1 MGGSVTTWDMSS
13 SKPSRRLVIP
23 PEIEA
28 EMTPA
33 VKTFARALIDHYEVR
48 VSDLERQIQK
58 LTPQNS
64 SLPPSTQH
72 PHGKPKR
79 PQRDGKKRKRGG
91 QKGHKKHHREL
102 IPPEQCEEVIPL
114 KPAACR
120 RCGKPLTGTDPQPI
134 RHQVWE
140 LPEIKPIVTEYQQ
153 HRLTCPCCAVT
164 TCAALPTGV
173 PSGQSGP
180 RLVAFTGLLMG
191 HFRQSKRRASM
202 FLQDLLNMPCCPSL
216 TVKMQNQVAAA
227 IQVPYEQLKSELG
240 EQGQLFMDES
250 PTKQA
255 NQKAWLWTA
264 VAPLFAVFAIFSSR
278 KGDALP
284 KLLGDSFTGIINC
297 DRAKMYWQ
305 AKRLQWC
312 WAHLKRDF
320 QALIDHPDPQVQRL
334 GHDLMRQV
342 KLMFQHWR
350 RYQAGEISWNTFRGT
365 MRPVR
370 NKINALLLRGV
381 FSGNGR
387 LIGMCKELYTHRQW
401 LWTFV
406 DVPGIEPTNNTAERA
421 LRPAVIYRKLS
432 FGTQSEAGS
441 RFIERMLTVTE
452 TCRLQK
458 RSPYD
463 YLIQAVTA
471 HFSSQSPPSL
481 LTNP

>member
-1 MGGSVTTWDMSS
+1 
-13 SKPSRRLVIP
+13 
-23 PEIEA
+23 
-28 EMTPA
+28 MTPA
-33 VKTFARALIDHYEVR
+33 VKAFVEALIDHYEAR
-48 VSDLERQIQK
+48 IADLESRIQK

-72 PHGKPKR
+72 PHARPKR
-79 PQRDGKKRKRGG
+79 QKRDGKKRKRGG
-91 QKGHKKHHREL
+91 QKGHPKHYREL
-102 IPPEQCEEVIPL
+102 IPAQECGEVIPL
-114 KPAACR
+114 QPEACR
-120 RCGKPLTGTDPQPI
+120 RCGEPLTGSDPQPL

-153 HRLTCPCCAVT
+153 HRLVCRCCGIT
-164 TCAALPTGV
+164 TCAALPPGV
-173 PSGQSGP
+173 PNGQSGP

-191 HFRQSKRRASM
+191 HFRQSKRRASR
-202 FLQDLLNMPCCPSL
+202 FLQDLLKMPCCPSL

-227 IQVPYEQLKSELG
+227 LEAPYEQLKEELG
-240 EQGQLFMDES
+240 KQEQLFMDES

-255 NQKAWLWTA
+255 NLKAWLWTA

-284 KLLGDSFTGIINC
+284 KLLGDSFQGIINC
-297 DRAKMYWQ
+297 DRAKIYWQ

-320 QALIDHPDPQVQRL
+320 QALIDHPDKQVQRL

-350 RYQAGEISWNTFRGT
+350 RYQTGQISWSTFRT
-365 MRPVR
+365 YMRPIR
-370 NKINALLLRGV
+370 QEIDALLLRGK
-381 FSGNGR
+381 FSGNRR
-387 LIGMCKELYTHRQW
+387 LKGMCSELYKHRTW

-432 FGTQSEAGS
+432 FGTQSESGS
-441 RFIERMLTVTE
+441 RFIERMLTVAE
-452 TCRLQK
+452 TCRLQN
-458 RSPYD
+458 RSIYD
-463 YLIQAVTA
+463 YLTAAVTA
-471 HFSSQSPPSL
+471 HFSKQAPPSL
-481 LTNP
+481 LPNL

>member
-1 MGGSVTTWDMSS
+1 MSLPES
-13 SKPSRRLVIP
+13 TRRLVIP
-23 PEIEA
+23 PAIEA

-33 VKTFARALIDHYEVR
+33 VKAFVEGLIDHYE
-48 VSDLERQIQK
+48 RQITALDEKVHK

-72 PHGKPKR
+72 PHAKPKR
-79 PQRDGKKRKRGG
+79 PKRGGKKRKRGG

-102 IPPEQCEEVIPL
+102 IPPEQCDEIFPL
-114 KPAACR
+114 QPDACR
-120 RCGKPLTGTDPQPI
+120 RCGTPLEGIDVEPI

-140 LPEIKPIVTEYQQ
+140 LPEIKPIVTEYQL
-153 HRLTCPCCAVT
+153 HRLTCPCCGIT
-164 TCAALPTGV
+164 TCASLPTGV
-173 PSGQSGP
+173 PNGQSGP

-191 HFRQSKRRASM
+191 HFRQSKRRAAL
-202 FLQDLLNMPCCPSL
+202 FLQDLLKMPCCPSL
-216 TVKMQNQVAAA
+216 TVKMQNHVSAA
-227 IQVPYEQLKSELG
+227 IQAPYEQLKDELG
-240 EQGQLFMDES
+240 NQGQLFMDES

-284 KLLGDSFTGIINC
+284 KLLGDSFRGIVNC

-320 QALIDHPDPQVQRL
+320 QALIDHPDKQVQRL

-350 RYQAGEISWNTFRGT
+350 RYQDDEISWETFRAY

-370 NKINALLLRGV
+370 QEIDALLLRGK
-381 FSGNGR
+381 FSGNTR
-387 LIGMCKELYTHRQW
+387 LTGMCSELHKHRQW

-406 DVPGIEPTNNTAERA
+406 DIKGIEPTNNTAERA

-432 FGTQSEAGS
+432 FGTQSESGS
-441 RFIERMLTVTE
+441 RFIERMLTVSE
-452 TCRLQK
+452 TCRLQD
-458 RSPYD
+458 RSVYD
-463 YLIQAVTA
+463 YLIEAVTGY
-471 HFSSQSPPSL
+471 FSMQSPPSL
-481 LTNP
+481 LPTP

>member
-1 MGGSVTTWDMSS
+1 MSS
-13 SKPSRRLVIP
+13 PQSSGRLVIP
-23 PEIEA
+23 PEIAA

-33 VKTFARALIDHYEVR
+33 VKAFVEVLIDHYEAR
-48 VSDLERQIQK
+48 LADLESRIQK

-72 PHGKPKR
+72 PHAKPERGK
-79 PQRDGKKRKRGG
+79 RDGKRKKRGG
-91 QKGHKKHHREL
+91 QKGHQKHQREL
-102 IPPEQCEEVIPL
+102 ILAEQCDEVISLQPD
-114 KPAACR
+114 ACR
-120 RCGKPLTGTDPQPI
+120 RCGTLLTGIDAAPI

-153 HRLTCPCCAVT
+153 HRLTCPCCGIT
-164 TCAALPTGV
+164 TCASLPAGV
-173 PSGQSGP
+173 PNSQSGP

-191 HFRQSKRRASM
+191 HFRQSKRRASL
-202 FLQDLLNMPCCPSL
+202 FLQDLLKMPCCPSL

-227 IQVPYEQLKSELG
+227 IQIPYEQLKGELG
-240 EQGQLFMDES
+240 SQDQLFMDES

-264 VAPLFAVFAIFSSR
+264 VAPLFAVFAIFASR

-320 QALIDHPDPQVQRL
+320 QALIDHPDKQVQRL
-334 GHDLMRQV
+334 GHDLMRQT
-342 KLMFQHWR
+342 KLVFQYWKPYKKGEIRWRTFR
-350 RYQAGEISWNTFRGT
+350 RYMS
-365 MRPVR
+365 PVR
-370 NKINALLLRGV
+370 DEINALLLRGE
-381 FSGNGR
+381 FSCNKR
-387 LIGMCKELYTHRQW
+387 LIGMCSELHKHHQW

-406 DVPGIEPTNNTAERA
+406 DVEGIEPTNNTAERA

-432 FGTQSEAGS
+432 FGTQSETGS
-441 RFIERMLTVTE
+441 RFLERMLTVSE
-452 TCRLQK
+452 TCRLQN
-458 RSPYD
+458 RSVYD
-463 YLIQAVTA
+463 YLTEAVTA
-471 HFSSQSPPSL
+471 HFSKQDPPTL
-481 LTNP
+481 LPNL